1 MQKKKTAP
9 FLSLLLCCTLLLTAL
24 AGCAASSPVAQSQ
37 ATESF
42 EPPESANQASD
53 RDSILPSGAEP
64 PDIETGLI
72 PEQVLEG
79 ETGTIH
85 YSYYL
90 PENYD
95 PQKNYPLM
103 MVMPGYDMMWF
114 GEESSGSNL
123 SWDGFLCWT
132 KLPEEMIVASRLP
145 VALPSSA
152 SADFPYFSVRLTTS
166 MCRKMQYFGSCV
178 WSSKVF
184 CFAS

>member
-132 KLPEEMIVASRLP
+132 KLQR
-145 VALPSSA
+145 
-152 SADFPYFSVRLTTS
+152 R
-166 MCRKMQYFGSCV
+166 
-178 WSSKVF
+178 
-184 CFAS
+184 